1 MNKWITK
8 SQNSSR
14 ELKKKERQHDT
25 LINTKQ
31 FRQSTFD
38 RKNLWKRK
46 KLKTREQ
53 KDFLQMYI
61 TLRMRYIPA
70 GEFIHNTVHDYKD
83 NYFSPKL
90 RKINL
95 RRSWSSHEGQKC
107 RCTPSYA
114 IPPLGWTQ
122 RPLSAFLRSLMFNLE
137 VQRENICFCV
147 DFGEVFNT

>member
-38 RKNLWKRK
+38 RRNEWKRK

-53 KDFLQMYI
+53 IDF
-61 TLRMRYIPA
+61 
-70 GEFIHNTVHDYKD
+70 
-83 NYFSPKL
+83 S
-90 RKINL
+90 
-95 RRSWSSHEGQKC
+95 KC
-107 RCTPSYA
+107 A
-114 IPPLGWTQ
+114 
-122 RPLSAFLRSLMFNLE
+122 
-137 VQRENICFCV
+137 
-147 DFGEVFNT
+147 